1 MTVYTDL
8 APDAHD
14 HLVRYVFCRP
24 QAIAIVLRRVLPKAL
39 LAVLD
44 LRSIRYVPTVHVNPR
59 LRRREPDLCFT
70 IDALDEGRRIT
81 IYLVVEHQSNL
92 DARIPLRA
100 LVYAGETW
108 VRYTHN
114 HPSRRRRI
122 PFILSLLLTQ
132 HPARNTPTRLSS
144 ILDVSPKLRRILGAP
159 FEVDL
164 LVDDFSGS
172 ILADEKA
179 PAAIRAL
186 VELARAFLH
195 AYENPGSLTPK
206 RMATLAPLVDAL
218 LLKHK
223 RPDDVQALW
232 IYVSSVF
239 EAGSPLLEMIAK
251 SISTPAREM
260 YMTIKEDLLAQ
271 GQKIGQAEG
280 EARGRALALL
290 GVLEHRGLPI
300 SASVR
305 KRVLATRDELALQRW
320 IQRSLTVTST
330 AELFEPPRGRGGARS
345 KVVRTRASPARG
357 GVRRP
362 AARRTGATA

>member
-24 QAIAIVLRRVLPKAL
+24 KAIAMVLRRVLPKAL

-44 LRSIRYVPTVHVNPR
+44 LRSIRYAPTVHVNPR

-81 IYLVVEHQSNL
+81 IYLVIEHQSNL
-92 DARIPLRA
+92 DARMPLRA

-114 HPSRRRRI
+114 HPRRRRGI

-172 ILADEKA
+172 VLGDEKA

-186 VELARAFLH
+186 VEVARAFLH
-195 AYENPGSLTPK
+195 AYENPSSLTPK
-206 RMATLAPLVDAL
+206 RMAVLAPLIDAL

-232 IYVSSVF
+232 VYVSSVF
-239 EAGSPLLEMIAK
+239 EAGSPLLEMITK

-271 GQKIGQAEG
+271 GQAEG

-290 GVLEHRGLPI
+290 GMLEHRGVPI

-330 AELFEPPRGRGGARS
+330 AELFEPPRGGVRS
-345 KVVRTRASPARG
+345 KVVRARASPARAG
-357 GVRRP
+357 GRRP